1 MKSILRVYCKVWLSC
16 LAAVVLLTSAF
27 GIISCKTALRKEET
41 VEIDLN
47 QFQESGDYFFFYYQE
62 DPIIEDLFKGDPLI
76 TSRIQKLSGLDEENA
91 ASLLKTIAHFAEIHG
106 LSLHEALI
114 IVDIESDFI
123 ASAYNEGGG
132 AYGLCQ
138 VTQPCLDEYNATFG
152 THLILEDMLDTAMC
166 LDVGFWYY
174 SQILTRY
181 QDRYG
186 YITETSDDTK
196 VRDAY
201 IAYNVGV
208 TTFARVGRDG
218 RNSFRRG
225 VWPVSLYGHE
235 SGDVYYPMERFQSK
249 LLAWKEV
256 LADNDT
262 SI

>member
-1 MKSILRVYCKVWLSC
+1 MKSITLLRLYCKVWLSC

-27 GIISCKTALRKEET
+27 GIISCKTALRKEKMI
-41 VEIDLN
+41 EIDLN

-62 DPIIEDLFKGDPLI
+62 DPIIEDFSDQLI
-76 TSRIQKLSGLDEENA
+76 ANRIQKLSGLGNA
-91 ASLLKTIAHFAEIHG
+91 DAVHLLETIAHFAEIHG

-138 VTQPCLDEYNATFG
+138 VTQPCLDEYNAAFG
-152 THLILEDMLDTAMC
+152 THLTLEDMLDTAQC

-174 SQILTRY
+174 KQILTHY

-186 YITETSDDTK
+186 YITETSDDTR

-208 TTFARVGRDG
+208 TTFARVGQDG

-225 VWPVSLYGHE
+225 VWPISLYGHE

-256 LADNDT
+256 LDDT

>member
-1 MKSILRVYCKVWLSC
+1 
-16 LAAVVLLTSAF
+16 
-27 GIISCKTALRKEET
+27 
-41 VEIDLN
+41 
-47 QFQESGDYFFFYYQE
+47 
-62 DPIIEDLFKGDPLI
+62 
-76 TSRIQKLSGLDEENA
+76 
-91 ASLLKTIAHFAEIHG
+91 
-106 LSLHEALI
+106 
-114 IVDIESDFI
+114 
-123 ASAYNEGGG
+123 
-132 AYGLCQ
+132 
-138 VTQPCLDEYNATFG
+138 
-152 THLILEDMLDTAMC
+152 MC

-181 QDRYG
+181 QDFYG

-225 VWPVSLYGHE
+225 VWPISLYGHE
-235 SGDVYYPMERFQSK
+235 SGDTYYPMERFQSK